1 MSSELVF
8 PCQVPQTGQGLF
20 ECFEKAMEYMKVE
33 AWKSKMIVEGG
44 FKGLLQHEVLCVLV
58 PFSSPLAFIKRCS

>member
-1 MSSELVF
+1 
-8 PCQVPQTGQGLF
+8 
-20 ECFEKAMEYMKVE
+20 MEYMKVE
-33 AWKSKMIVEGG
+33 AWKSKMIAEGG